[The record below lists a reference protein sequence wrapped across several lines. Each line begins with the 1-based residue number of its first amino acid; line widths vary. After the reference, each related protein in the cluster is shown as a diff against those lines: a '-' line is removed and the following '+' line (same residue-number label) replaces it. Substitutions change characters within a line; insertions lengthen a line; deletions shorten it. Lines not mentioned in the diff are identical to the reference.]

1 MKAIQAEPFLELQS
15 QLIWIPAPPK
25 KYTPMTRV
33 RYEQPHRHGVY
44 ADPNW
49 YKVSEWVFCGDR
61 IELKYRVQR
70 MENGEWRMED
80 GGWSTEDGVC

>member
-1 MKAIQAEPFLELQS
+1 MELS
-15 QLIWIPAPPK
+15 ATK

-49 YKVSEWVFCGDR
+49 YKSMEYVDLKAQVF
-61 IELKYRVQR
+61 RVLAEGMCLPAFTFSLTHHQVDTK
-70 MENGEWRMED
+70 EKPI
-80 GGWSTEDGVC
+80 